1 MEVNS
6 YTAVVNYNWRLFAK
20 QVTKITRIYTLGVQT
35 SRASQGSGSN
45 QLVILPL

>member
-6 YTAVVNYNWRLFAK
+6 YTTVVNYNCSLFAK
-20 QVTKITRIYTLGVQT
+20 QVTKITHIYSLGVQT
-35 SRASQGSGSN
+35 SRAIQGSGSN